1 MPVTRQFVVS
11 PFDGLVRGL
20 NILVVFVHI
29 KYLAARLVPTSRWDV
44 LVINMDGEPAS

>member
-11 PFDGLVRGL
+11 AFDRLVRSL

-29 KYLAARLVPTSRWDV
+29 KYLAARLVTTSRWDV
-44 LVINMDGEPAS
+44 LVVNMDGEPAS